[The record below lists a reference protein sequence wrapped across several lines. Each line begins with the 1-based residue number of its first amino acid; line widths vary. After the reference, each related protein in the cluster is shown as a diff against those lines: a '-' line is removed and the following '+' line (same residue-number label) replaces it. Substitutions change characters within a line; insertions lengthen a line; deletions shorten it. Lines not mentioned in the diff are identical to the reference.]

1 MLKRFKRGFAVCG
14 RKSCDRRRPW
24 PKLSPHS
31 PSPLPRE
38 DPISRTKTEICRP
51 AAVGILDISGPHSAE
66 TKHINYRIDQT
77 FGCVRHSKLVDI
89 LLHAELSFICARRPC
104 GNHRPY
110 SGAEVESRQ
119 CSARAIQNLLQRVA
133 AQLVCFRWALE
144 YLSGDEGRGRGGYV
158 DNENFPSLAGTS
170 PEGTTHIDTLWAKQY
185 LG

>member
-1 MLKRFKRGFAVCG
+1 MFKSKCSSLESDKRFKRGFAVCG
-14 RKSCDRRRPW
+14 RKSCDRCRPW

-38 DPISRTKTEICRP
+38 DPISQPKTEICRP
-51 AAVGILDISGPHSAE
+51 AAAGVLDSAE

-89 LLHAELSFICARRPC
+89 LLLAELSFICARRPC

-119 CSARAIQNLLQRVA
+119 CGAARAIQNLLPRVA
-133 AQLVCFRWALE
+133 AQLICFRWALE
-144 YLSGDEGRGRGGYV
+144 KLSGDEGRGGIR
-158 DNENFPSLAGTS
+158 
-170 PEGTTHIDTLWAKQY
+170 
-185 LG
+185 